1 MNIVDV
7 LILLFLLSGMGAGF
21 ARGFL
26 KQTVIS
32 IGTILVVILSFIFKN
47 PLSLMMY
54 EKLPFF
60 KFGGIFS
67 GLTSLNILMYEVL
80 AFIIVIVILSI
91 VLAVIIKITGII
103 EKLLKMTII
112 LAIPSKILGMVVG
125 FVQSFVIVYI
135 TLFILSLP
143 VINLPYLEDSK
154 YAKIILDN
162 TPFLSS
168 ITSGINETYEEIN
181 LFLNDT
187 VNKDMDVKTKN
198 TNMVEIM
205 LQNNVT
211 TTESIKL
218 LVDKNKI
225 EIDNVNVL
233 IEKYKEN

>member
-7 LILLFLLSGMGAGF
+7 LILLFLLSGIGAGF

-54 EKLPFF
+54 KELPFF
-60 KFGGIFS
+60 KFGGIFY
-67 GLTSLNILMYEVL
+67 GLTSLNILMYEIL
-80 AFIIVIVILSI
+80 AFIIVAVILSI
-91 VLAVIIKITGII
+91 VLAVIVKITGLI

-135 TLFILSLP
+135 VLFVLSLP
-143 VINLPYLEDSK
+143 VINLPYLKDSK
-154 YAKIILDN
+154 YTKIILNN

-168 ITSGINETYEEIN
+168 ITSGINDTYKEIN
-181 LFLNDT
+181 TFLNDT
-187 VNKDMDVKTKN
+187 INKNMDVETKN

-218 LVDKNKI
+218 LVDKKKI
-225 EIDNVNVL
+225 EIHNVNEL